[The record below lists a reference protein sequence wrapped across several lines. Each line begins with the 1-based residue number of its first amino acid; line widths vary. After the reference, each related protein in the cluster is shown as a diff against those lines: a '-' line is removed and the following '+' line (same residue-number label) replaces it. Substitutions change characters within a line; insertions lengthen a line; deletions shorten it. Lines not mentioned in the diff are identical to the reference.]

1 MNKEIIKKYVTI
13 NNINKIA
20 KKEGIILEDY
30 ESNII
35 YNTII
40 NNYQE
45 IIDNPDNTFNFLK
58 NKLNKKTYTTIIK
71 LYNKYKIF
79 LKKI

>member
-30 ESNII
+30 ETNII

-58 NKLNKKTYTTIIK
+58 TN
-71 LYNKYKIF
+71 
-79 LKKI
+79 